1 MKFVVIGAGA
11 VGGYFGAKLQAGGED
26 VRFLVREGRHA
37 ELEQNGLRVL
47 ATEGMIELKA
57 HAVRR
62 VEEIENCDIVIVAVK
77 NYNLDEVLQSVSYLT
92 NHGANV
98 LTLMNGVEQFG
109 KIRTLVSD
117 KQIVGGVCH
126 LESTFDHGLILQ
138 TGITPLVILGSPSP
152 EGMASASEVASAFR
166 RAKIKTVLSERI
178 IADVW
183 KKFIFITALSTVTS
197 MTRSPIGP
205 IITNDYSR
213 KVLNR
218 VVDEIASV
226 AIALVPELP
235 QTVSKE
241 LLEQIERL
249 PQSMTSSM
257 ERDLERGRPLEVE
270 NLQGYLVRKAQQ
282 LGVPVPTVTVCYNI
296 LKLREHGQVDT
307 R

>member
-1 MKFVVIGAGA
+1 
-11 VGGYFGAKLQAGGED
+11 
-26 VRFLVREGRHA
+26 
-37 ELEQNGLRVL
+37 
-47 ATEGMIELKA
+47 
-57 HAVRR
+57 
-62 VEEIENCDIVIVAVK
+62 
-77 NYNLDEVLQSVSYLT
+77 
-92 NHGANV
+92 
-98 LTLMNGVEQFG
+98 
-109 KIRTLVSD
+109 
-117 KQIVGGVCH
+117 
-126 LESTFDHGLILQ
+126 
-138 TGITPLVILGSPSP
+138 
-152 EGMASASEVASAFR
+152 
-166 RAKIKTVLSERI
+166 
-178 IADVW
+178 
-183 KKFIFITALSTVTS
+183 
-197 MTRSPIGP
+197 
-205 IITNDYSR
+205 
-213 KVLNR
+213 